1 MPLRMA
7 CGTSFALPEP
17 YPTMPAEGSPTT
29 TSAAN
34 DMFLP
39 PLTTLVTRLMATTW
53 SFRFRLPA
61 SILFFAVTAIVGSQF
76 SVLSSRARH
85 VRVSIL
91 KLQSC
96 FAGGVGYSLDASVID
111 VTAAIE
117 YDLGHAFGF
126 GLLGDLLADLF
137 CRGQVST
144 GLLGALF
151 ALVGAGGE

>member
-39 PLTTLVTRLMATTW
+39 PLTTFVTRLMATTW
-53 SFRFRLPA
+53 SFKFRLPA
-61 SILFFAVTAIVGSQF
+61 SILFFVVTAIVSSQF
-76 SVLSSRARH
+76 SVLGSRARY

-96 FAGGVGYSLDASVID
+96 FAGCICDPFPSSVID

-117 YDLGHAFGF
+117 DDFGHALGL
-126 GLLGDLLADLF
+126 GLLGDLLADLLG
-137 CRGQVST
+137 CGEVSAR
-144 GLLGALF
+144 LLRAFF
-151 ALVGAGGE
+151 AFVG